1 MSENIIY
8 SLSIIVSVVCFTFN
22 CYWRNKRLK
31 LKQKNAHDSLNLVIE
46 EYCKAWLPNYDIW
59 GRKSITD
66 TTEKEQAH
74 SIAWIN
80 VQKAIYELRDIS

>member
-1 MSENIIY
+1 MSETWVY
-8 SLSIIVSVVCFTFN
+8 SLSIIICIVGFIVS

-46 EYCKAWLPNYDIW
+46 EYCKAWLPNYVIW

-74 SIAWIN
+74 SVAWIN
-80 VQKAIYELRDIS
+80 VQKAIYELRNIQ